1 MGVLDGKTIVVGVT
15 GGIAAYKAAEL
26 VRLLVTDGAKV
37 RVMMTRNATEFI
49 TPLTLQTLS
58 LSPVATDTFSL
69 TQESEIGHIRMADT
83 ADAIVIA
90 PATADVQGQVFNL
103 GGGSRV
109 TVNQVLAT
117 LEEISN
123 IKIRRQNL
131 PAVTV
136 LCSSAT
142 RARETL
148 ALIASALGPHS
159 KLLIE
164 DGLYAASAEELLDRL
179 RRVPEPAESVMV
191 IGHNPGLQDLAL
203 TLAANGAKRSR
214 AMEDF
219 PTGAL
224 ATLQIDVARWRDLGP
239 GDAELVDY
247 VVPREL

>member
-1 MGVLDGKTIVVGVT
+1 VKTLRILRHAKSSWEDVGH
-15 GGIAAYKAAEL
+15 GDHDRPLAPRGQRAAKKL
-26 VRLLVTDGAKV
+26 AKH
-37 RVMMTRNATEFI
+37 
-49 TPLTLQTLS
+49 L
-58 LSPVATDTFSL
+58 
-69 TQESEIGHIRMADT
+69 
-83 ADAIVIA
+83 
-90 PATADVQGQVFNL
+90 
-103 GGGSRV
+103 
-109 TVNQVLAT
+109 
-117 LEEISN
+117 
-123 IKIRRQNL
+123 RRQKL

-148 ALIASALGPHS
+148 ALIAPALGPHS

-239 GDAELVDY
+239 GDAEIVDY
-247 VVPREL
+247 VVPRDL